1 MTVENRNR
9 ILIVDDERN
18 ISAFIVEVAVQCG
31 YDAFATDDAEEFRI
45 RVRSWQPSHIVLDL
59 SMPAVDGIELLR
71 FLAIE
76 NCKAQVVIASGF
88 DSKVID
94 SARQLAEER
103 GLSIGGTLKKPIRLE
118 DLTNLLEKI
127 KTDDDWLDEG
137 SILHAIEKGELSLA
151 FQPKITL
158 FGNSGGALRRE
169 LAGFEALVRWK
180 HPKHGMVPPMHF
192 IPFAEAV
199 GLMDQLTDA
208 IFRMALAQI
217 QRWDA
222 AGNPYSVS
230 INVSAENLYD
240 INFVDVLDRLC
251 KDAGVSPSQIVIE
264 LTETAAMRDVTQ
276 AMDILTRMRIK
287 GFKLSMD
294 DFGTGYSSLVQLQRL
309 PFSELKIDQAFVK
322 QCHLSE
328 QSRVIVKTMIDMAH
342 NLSLVAVAEGVETEE
357 ATRILGALKC
367 DIVQGY
373 HIGRPMPAEQVE
385 GWLNE
390 SAMPRPQSKG

>member
-1 MTVENRNR
+1 MIVENRNR
-9 ILIVDDERN
+9 ILIVDDERD

-31 YDAFATDDAEEFRI
+31 YDTFATDDAEEFRV

-71 FLAIE
+71 FLATE

-103 GLSIGGTLKKPIRLE
+103 GLSIGGTLKKPIRVE
-118 DLTNLLEKI
+118 DLKTLLEKI
-127 KTDDDWLDEG
+127 KSDDDWLDEG

-158 FGNSGGALRRE
+158 SGNSGDALRRE
-169 LAGFEALVRWK
+169 LAGFEALVRWE
-180 HPKHGMVPPMHF
+180 HPKYGMVPPMHF
-192 IPFAEAV
+192 IPFVEAV

-217 QRWDA
+217 QRWNA
-222 AGNPYSVS
+222 AGNLYSIS

-240 INFVDVLDRLC
+240 INFVDVLDRRC
-251 KDAGVSPSQIVIE
+251 KEAGVSPSQIVIE

-357 ATRILGALKC
+357 TMRILEDLKC
-367 DIVQGY
+367 DIAQGY
-373 HIGRPMPAEQVE
+373 HIGRPMPAGQVE

-390 SAMPRPQSKG
+390 SAMLRP